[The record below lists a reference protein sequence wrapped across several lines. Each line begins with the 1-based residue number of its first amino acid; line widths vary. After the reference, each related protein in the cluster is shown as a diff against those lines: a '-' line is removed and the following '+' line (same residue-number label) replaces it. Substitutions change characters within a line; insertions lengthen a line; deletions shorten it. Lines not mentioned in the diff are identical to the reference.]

1 VSSPGQGIWIPRG
14 DRIDQDSTEP
24 ESEGE
29 NRRAGFDSDD
39 SEDEIEVSDYES
51 DKEEDA
57 EEVVATNLG
66 RFGALA
72 VSDEGNEIEASE
84 EEK

>member
-1 VSSPGQGIWIPRG
+1 MSSPGQGIWIPRG

-24 ESEGE
+24 ETEGE
-29 NRRAGFDSDD
+29 NHRVGFDSDD
-39 SEDEIEVSDYES
+39 SEDEIEVSHYES
-51 DKEEDA
+51 DEDEDA
-57 EEVVATNLG
+57 EEVVGTNLG

-72 VSDEGNEIEASE
+72 VSDEGNEPEASE